1 MTSLSI
7 FSTTLMRSAA
17 PRVSVRSLVVA
28 VVACL
33 LVTTAVVPAGAQTD
47 AASDEA
53 ALEAREVELEA
64 QIAEIQNSLAELD
77 TEQAQL
83 VVDIDLARGA
93 IERAADELE
102 LLALERRQPAIVR
115 ANVAIERFVN
125 GDPARQAFALEVQAL
140 GSTDASQDPLQQ
152 QQVFGSIVESAIA
165 DLEEIDGEIEEVSA
179 SIPNQRAES
188 DAMEIR
194 IDEIAGLRVSLNDE
208 LAAAEVEAEEVAAGL
223 EWYRDFAGRSILTGR
238 PADGSVTRPA
248 LVVKIDNV
256 GAARPQS
263 GINNADVVYV
273 ELVEGG
279 STRFAAVFHSEN
291 VGTIGPIRSMR
302 TTDINLLRPLN
313 SPLFANSG
321 ANNYTTQAVNNSP
334 LINVGAISSAGG
346 AYFRN
351 NSRRAPHNLY
361 STDSALRNS
370 TSAGGSPP
378 QLFTIRRPGTPSTNP
393 GVPSN
398 GVNVSYQNTSVSY
411 SWNGEGWE
419 RSQDGGATVDAN
431 GVRTAPETVIVR
443 FTPYGTS
450 RADANSPEA
459 ITVGSGTAWIFT
471 EGQLIEGTWSKPNA
485 DAVTVYTDS
494 EGNPIELL
502 PGRVW
507 VELPR
512 PGGAS
517 LR

>member
-1 MTSLSI
+1 MH
-7 FSTTLMRSAA
+7 SAPA
-17 PRVSVRSLVVA
+17 RARHRSLFVA
-28 VVACL
+28 VIACALVA
-33 LVTTAVVPAGAQTD
+33 AVAVPAGAQTD

-53 ALEAREVELEA
+53 ALEAQEAELSTRIE
-64 QIAEIQNSLAELD
+64 EIQASLTELD
-77 TEQAQL
+77 TEEAQL
-83 VVDIDLARGA
+83 IIDMDLARGA
-93 IERAADELE
+93 IESAADELE
-102 LLALERRQPAIVR
+102 LLALDRRQPAIVR

-152 QQVFGSIVESAIA
+152 QQVFGSIVDSAIA
-165 DLEEIDGEIEEVSA
+165 ELEAIDDEIAEVSA
-179 SIPNQRAES
+179 SIPAQRAES

-194 IDEIAGLRVSLNDE
+194 VEEIAGLRVSLNEE
-208 LAAAEVEAEEVAAGL
+208 LETAEAEAEEVAAGL
-223 EWYRDFAGRSILTGR
+223 AWYRDFAGRSILTGR

-263 GINNADVVYV
+263 GINDADVVYV

-334 LINVGAISSAGG
+334 LVNVGAISSAGG

-351 NSRRAPHNLY
+351 TSRRAPHNLY
-361 STDSALRNS
+361 STDSALRNA

-378 QLFTIRRPGTPSTNP
+378 QLFTIRRPGTPNTNG
-393 GVPSN
+393 GVAAN

-419 RSQDGGATVDAN
+419 RSQDGGATVDAA

-471 EGQLIEGTWSKPNA
+471 EGQLIEGTWSKPNP
-485 DAVTVYTDS
+485 DAVTVYADGA
-494 EGNPIELL
+494 GNPVELL

>member
-1 MTSLSI
+1 
-7 FSTTLMRSAA
+7 MRSARA
-17 PRVSVRSLVVA
+17 RSRSFVI
-28 VVACL
+28 ACL
-33 LVTTAVVPAGAQTD
+33 ACVLVASATIPAGAQTD

-64 QIAEIQNSLAELD
+64 RITEIQDSLSALD
-77 TEQAQL
+77 IERAQL
-83 VVDIDLARGA
+83 AIDMDLARGA
-93 IERAADELE
+93 IESAADELE
-102 LLALERRQPAIVR
+102 LLALDRRQPAIVR

-152 QQVFGSIVESAIA
+152 QQVFGSIVDSAIA
-165 DLEEIDGEIEEVSA
+165 ELEDIDSEIAEVSG
-179 SIPNQRAES
+179 SIPDQRAER
-188 DAMEIR
+188 DAIEVR
-194 IDEIAGLRVSLNDE
+194 VDEIAGLRVSLNDE
-208 LAAAEVEAEEVAAGL
+208 LEAAEAEAADVAAGL

-279 STRFAAVFHSEN
+279 STRFAAVFHSED
-291 VGTIGPIRSMR
+291 VGTVGPIRSMR

-321 ANNYTTQAVNNSP
+321 ANNYTTQAVNSSP
-334 LINVGAISSAGG
+334 LVNVGAISSAGS

-351 NSRRAPHNLY
+351 NNRRAPHNLY
-361 STDSALRNS
+361 STDSALRSS

-378 QLFTIRRPGTPSTNP
+378 QLFTIRRPGTPNTNP
-393 GVPSN
+393 GVDAN

-419 RSQDGGATVDAN
+419 RSQDGAATVDAN

-471 EGQLIEGTWSKPNA
+471 EGQLIEGTWSKPNP
-485 DAVTVYTDS
+485 DAVTVYSDS
-494 EGNPIELL
+494 QGNPIELL

>member
-1 MTSLSI
+1 MG
-7 FSTTLMRSAA
+7 SAKA
-17 PRVSVRSLVVA
+17 SAGPRSLVA
-28 VVACL
+28 AL
-33 LVTTAVVPAGAQTD
+33 LASLLIATATVPAAAQTD

-53 ALEAREVELEA
+53 ALEAREAELEA
-64 QIAEIQNSLAELD
+64 RIAEIQDALGEID
-77 TEQAQL
+77 GEQTQL
-83 VVDIDLARGA
+83 VVDIDAARGA

-152 QQVFGSIVESAIA
+152 QQVFGSIVDSAIA
-165 DLEEIDGEIEEVSA
+165 ELDEIDGEIAEVSA
-179 SIPNQRAES
+179 AIPDQRAERE
-188 DAMEIR
+188 AMETR
-194 IDEIAGLRVSLNDE
+194 IDEIAGLRVSLNEE
-208 LAAAEVEAEEVAAGL
+208 LESVEAEAVEVAEGL
-223 EWYRDFAGRSILTGR
+223 AWYRDFAGRSILTGR

-291 VGTIGPIRSMR
+291 VGTVGPIRSMR

-313 SPLFANSG
+313 NPLFANSG

-351 NSRRAPHNLY
+351 SSRRAPHNLY

-370 TSAGGSPP
+370 TSAGGTPP
-378 QLFTIRRPGTPSTNP
+378 QLFTIRRPGTENP
-393 GVPSN
+393 NNGVPAN
-398 GVNVSYQNTSVSY
+398 GVNVNYQSTSSSYV
-411 SWNGEGWE
+411 WNGTGWE

-459 ITVGSGTAWIFT
+459 NTVGSGTAWIFT
-471 EGQLIEGTWSKPNA
+471 EGMLIEGTWSKPNA

-494 EGNPIELL
+494 AGNPIELL

-507 VELPR
+507 VEIPR